1 MRGRLS
7 CALIGNPSVGK
18 SLIFNHLTG
27 LGVEVSNYPGTTVDL
42 MRGNVCY
49 EREMI
54 ELVDLPGIYSLEGE
68 SEEETLVRG
77 ILTRKEADI
86 LIAVLD
92 TTHLERNLYLL
103 LQIAEYKIPMVVVLN
118 MVDEAAKF
126 GIEIDYTLLTNLI
139 GSPVIPTIA
148 SEGKN
153 MEAILDAARGD
164 PGIPFISVP
173 YDHHVEAA
181 VRSLSKVYSIER
193 SAALQALVR
202 PEEMDDL
209 AESAQGLGT
218 EIEQRH
224 NMTAHQIIATNR
236 HNYARS
242 LTQQVT
248 KRRTPPPRFD
258 LDTLLTRAFP
268 GIPILI
274 AVIISILLLVFTA
287 GAFFEEII
295 VDLFNTFAIEPF
307 LSLPLPGIVAAIGG
321 SILIALQAGLGIA
334 FPYVFIF
341 YLVISII
348 EDSGYLTRAAFLA
361 DRSMH
366 RFGMHGQGIIPM
378 VLGFGCSVPALMSLR
393 LLATRRERIIAAVLV
408 TMIPC
413 SARTVVISG
422 IVASFI
428 GLAAAFSVYGIVF
441 LLVLV
446 TGIVLSRI
454 TPGQQFGMILE
465 MSQLRMPQPKMV
477 VKKAWM
483 RLSEFLFI
491 AMPLLLVSSVF
502 LGIFEYYGLVSLF
515 QDQITP
521 YSEAVLG
528 LPGFAATALLFGIL
542 RKEMA
547 FETLAVL
554 AGTADLGSVM
564 TSVQLYIFAVVCV
577 LFIPCISTI
586 AVLIKEIGR
595 KWAILISLYTV
606 LLGIVVGAL
615 LKIGMT

>member
-1 MRGRLS
+1 MSGRLS

-77 ILTRKEADI
+77 ILKRKEADI

-103 LQIAEYKIPMVVVLN
+103 LQIAEYKIPTVVVLN

-153 MEAILDAARGD
+153 MEAILNAARGN

-209 AESAQGLGT
+209 AESAQGLAT

-242 LTQQVT
+242 LGEQVT

-258 LDTLLTRAFP
+258 LDTLLTRTFP

-307 LSLPLPGIVAAIGG
+307 LALNLPGIAAPIGG

-378 VLGFGCSVPALMSLR
+378 VLGFGCSVPALMSVR

-465 MSQLRMPQPKMV
+465 MSALRMPQPKMV

-502 LGIFEYYGLVSLF
+502 LGIFEYFGLVSAF
-515 QDQITP
+515 QDLITP

>member
-1 MRGRLS
+1 MSGRLS

-77 ILTRKEADI
+77 ILKRKEADI

-103 LQIAEYKIPMVVVLN
+103 LQIAEYKIPTVVVLN

-153 MEAILDAARGD
+153 MEAILNAARGN

-209 AESAQGLGT
+209 AESAQGLAT

-242 LTQQVT
+242 LGEQVT
-248 KRRTPPPRFD
+248 KRRIPPPRFD
-258 LDTLLTRAFP
+258 LDTLLTRTFP

-307 LSLPLPGIVAAIGG
+307 LALNLPGIAAPIGG

-378 VLGFGCSVPALMSLR
+378 VLGFGCSVPALMSVR

-465 MSQLRMPQPKMV
+465 MSALRMPQPKMV

-502 LGIFEYYGLVSLF
+502 LGIFEYFGLVSAF
-515 QDQITP
+515 QDLITP